1 MMPGSGRWKRKGEG
15 MSVYFVLLY
24 FFVYGFL
31 GWCTE
36 VAFAGVKE
44 GKFVNR
50 GLLNGP
56 ICPIYGVGVAVV
68 VSCLDGFK
76 DNLVLLYISSVVL
89 VTALEWFTGF
99 VLDKLFHNKWWDYSS
114 MPLNLNGY
122 VCLLFSLIWGV
133 ACVLI
138 VKVLHP
144 LIHKGLDFLP
154 EFVGWTC
161 IVLFGVTLFVDLYVT
176 VTDILK
182 MNKKLAKMNEIATE
196 LHRIS
201 DEIGENIYE
210 DVKEALEFKEEM
222 TGRLKERAAEFQ
234 ERRKDLSEDVREQIM
249 ELSKYYRELVLKNPA
264 HMKRI
269 IKAFPKLES
278 RKYKDALEDLREYI
292 WKNGKKK

>member
-1 MMPGSGRWKRKGEG
+1 M
-15 MSVYFVLLY
+15 
-24 FFVYGFL
+24 
-31 GWCTE
+31 
-36 VAFAGVKE
+36 
-44 GKFVNR
+44 
-50 GLLNGP
+50 
-56 ICPIYGVGVAVV
+56 AVV
-68 VSCLDGFK
+68 VSCLDGLK
-76 DNLVLLYISSVVL
+76 DNLLLLYISSVVL

-99 VLDKLFHNKWWDYSS
+99 ILDKLFHNKWWDYSS

-138 VKVLHP
+138 VKILHP
-144 LIHKGLDFLP
+144 LIHKALDFLP

-182 MNKKLAKMNEIATE
+182 MNRKLAKMNEIATE

-210 DVKEALEFKEEM
+210 DVTEALELKEEM
-222 TGRLKERAAEFQ
+222 ADRLKERAAEFH
-234 ERRKDLSEDVREQIM
+234 ERRKDLSEDMREQII
-249 ELSKYYRELVLKNPA
+249 ELRKHYRELILRNPA

-269 IKAFPKLES
+269 IRAFPKLES

-292 WKNGKKK
+292 RKNGKKK

>member
-1 MMPGSGRWKRKGEG
+1 MPGSGRWKRKGED

-50 GLLNGP
+50 GFLNGP

-234 ERRKDLSEDVREQIM
+234 ERRKDISEDVREQIM

>member
-1 MMPGSGRWKRKGEG
+1 
-15 MSVYFVLLY
+15 MSVYFILLY

-50 GLLNGP
+50 GFLNGP

-68 VSCLDGFK
+68 VSCLDGLK
-76 DNLVLLYISSVVL
+76 DNLLLLYISSVVL

-99 VLDKLFHNKWWDYSS
+99 ILDKLFHNKWWDYSS

-138 VKVLHP
+138 VKILHP
-144 LIHKGLDFLP
+144 LIHKALDFLP

-182 MNKKLAKMNEIATE
+182 MNRKLAKMNEIATE

-201 DEIGENIYE
+201 DEIGKIFTKMSQRHWN
-210 DVKEALEFKEEM
+210 
-222 TGRLKERAAEFQ
+222 
-234 ERRKDLSEDVREQIM
+234 
-249 ELSKYYRELVLKNPA
+249 
-264 HMKRI
+264 
-269 IKAFPKLES
+269 
-278 RKYKDALEDLREYI
+278 
-292 WKNGKKK
+292 